1 MNSKWIC
8 IKFRVSSVRED
19 SRTRW
24 WRDHCQGANGQMN
37 LLPATG
43 QLVLEGSYYMAAECN
58 GMEIDMVI
66 TLGWMDWQLDRV
78 DLLEQTV
85 SD

>member
-1 MNSKWIC
+1 
-8 IKFRVSSVRED
+8 
-19 SRTRW
+19 
-24 WRDHCQGANGQMN
+24 MN

-43 QLVLEGSYYMAAECN
+43 QLVLEGSYYMSAECN
-58 GMEIDMVI
+58 WMEIDMVI